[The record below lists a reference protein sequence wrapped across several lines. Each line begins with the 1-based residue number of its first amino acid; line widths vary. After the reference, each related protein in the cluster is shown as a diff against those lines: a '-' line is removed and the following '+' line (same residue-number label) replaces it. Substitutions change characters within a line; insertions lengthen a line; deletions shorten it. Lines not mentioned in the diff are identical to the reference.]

1 MHMPHPEKKSS
12 LHLTVY
18 PRADPSL
25 SPVAAVLSLAVSVSL
40 SFSVSLC
47 LCLSLSLSLSF
58 CWLVI
63 ANSRVRRPC
72 DRDHPSFRGAAS
84 RRGGAAG
91 ADRGVSRSGTQP
103 SAVFRV
109 PVPRLRP
116 AALRRAER
124 NRGVKG
130 GRCSVTV
137 ASNEQRQKLD
147 TCSEPSQYR

>member
-1 MHMPHPEKKSS
+1 MHTPHSDSRESS
-12 LHLTVY
+12 LHLTY

-25 SPVAAVLSLAVSVSL
+25 SPVAAVLSLAVPVSL
-40 SFSVSLC
+40 SLSVSVS
-47 LCLSLSLSLSF
+47 LSLSLSL
-58 CWLVI
+58 CWSVI

-91 ADRGVSRSGTQP
+91 ADRGVSRGSTQP